1 MILPVELPKE
11 SRGQVIMVIKL
22 RMVFL
27 VSALFCAIGCS
38 LAETRS
44 QNQAIQAENQQVY
57 QIYQK
62 YMQSLNEEREMSG
75 IPPRPIKSYEDWQ
88 KSPGT
93 D

>member
-1 MILPVELPKE
+1 MAM
-11 SRGQVIMVIKL
+11 QL
-22 RMVFL
+22 RMIFL
-27 VSALFCAIGCS
+27 ISALLGVLGCS

-44 QNQAIQAENQQVY
+44 QNQAVQAENRQVY

-62 YMQSLNEEREMSG
+62 YMQSQNEERELSG
-75 IPPRPIKSYEDWQ
+75 IPPKPIKSYEEWQ